1 MPSTSFMG
9 QTSHFHLNDM
19 EMVVKIRVE
28 LLQYFLKNIL
38 HFEKLAAKL
47 AVYYPLGAFIDMI
60 SSYQFAEK
68 IHKISISR
76 KIHFNNNMI

>member
-1 MPSTSFMG
+1 MPSTSFIG

-19 EMVVKIRVE
+19 EMVIKIRVE

-76 KIHFNNNMI
+76 KKHFNSNMI